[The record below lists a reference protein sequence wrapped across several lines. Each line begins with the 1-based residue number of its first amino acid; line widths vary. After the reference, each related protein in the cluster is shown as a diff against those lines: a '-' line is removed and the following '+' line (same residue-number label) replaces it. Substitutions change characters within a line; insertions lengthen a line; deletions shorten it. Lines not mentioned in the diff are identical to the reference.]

1 MKGNIQAEKIYL
13 KAEAIHQFLTEEN
26 EALEKLIIFQ
36 DGVKKMTT
44 DQSLYEAVAAIED
57 KGTINYPKLVKLL
70 EVTEINS
77 FAKAMNQDRK
87 ILKQERA
94 KEIRE
99 KSGGNQNGR

>member
-1 MKGNIQAEKIYL
+1 
-13 KAEAIHQFLTEEN
+13 
-26 EALEKLIIFQ
+26 
-36 DGVKKMTT
+36 
-44 DQSLYEAVAAIED
+44 VAAIED